1 MTPSVW
7 LLPTIALERA
17 PSHWRPRDRE
27 EEAMIATRRMWKRT
41 ALPEARPDQRRH
53 VCVVTETYAP
63 EINGVALTLGH
74 LVDGLRARGH
84 VVSIVRP
91 RQQVADPA
99 ASPHDPAL
107 TLVRGLPLPGYEAL
121 RFGLPAGARL
131 RERWVSPRPD
141 VVYVAT
147 EGPLGWSAVRTAR
160 LLGIPVLGGFHTNF
174 HRYAR
179 HYRAGWFQQGIA
191 RYLRSFHNRTDGTLV
206 PTAELRDHLRS
217 AGFRNLTVLGRGV
230 DGRLFTPGRRSTAL
244 RRAWGA
250 SDSDLVALYV
260 GRIAPEKNVELA
272 VRAYHAMRRTRGAVR
287 FVVVGDGPSRR
298 ALQEALPDVLFP
310 GVMTGEPLAEHY
322 ASADIFLFPSAT
334 ETFGNVTLEAMASGL
349 VVVAYD
355 YAAARAH
362 VDSGHSGVLVPYRD
376 ADAFVEAAV
385 SLACSP
391 ARRLEMRAHVRE
403 SVAHLHWDHV
413 VARFE
418 TWLAGAGRAPANAGP
433 TWTGIGD
440 RS

>member
-1 MTPSVW
+1 
-7 LLPTIALERA
+7 
-17 PSHWRPRDRE
+17 
-27 EEAMIATRRMWKRT
+27 MIATQVLET
-41 ALPEARPDQRRH
+41 TGAPSGVEPGDRRH

-74 LVDGLRARGH
+74 LVEGLRARGH

-91 RQQVADPA
+91 RQRPADGA
-99 ASPHDPAL
+99 AESHDPAL
-107 TLVRGLPLPGYEAL
+107 TLVPGLPLPGYEAL
-121 RFGLPAGARL
+121 RFGLPARVRL
-131 RERWVSPRPD
+131 RERWTSPRPD

-147 EGPLGWSAVRTAR
+147 EGPLGWSAVRAAR
-160 LLGIPVLGGFHTNF
+160 LLGIPVRAGFHTNF
-174 HRYAR
+174 HRYAP
-179 HYRAGWFQQGIA
+179 HYHAGWLQQGIA

-206 PTAELRDHLRS
+206 PTAELRDDLQS

-230 DGRLFTPGRRSTAL
+230 DGRLFSPARRSAAL

-250 SDSDLVALYV
+250 SESDVVALHV

-272 VRAYHAMRRTRGAVR
+272 VRAYRAMRETGGAVR
-287 FVVVGDGPSRR
+287 FVMVGDGPSRG
-298 ALQEALPDVLFP
+298 ALQEALPDVVFA
-310 GVMTGEPLAEHY
+310 GAMTGELLAEHY
-322 ASADIFLFPSAT
+322 ASADVFLFPSAT

-362 VDSGHSGVLVPYRD
+362 IEPGHSGVLVPYRD
-376 ADAFVEAAV
+376 ADAFVEAAAA
-385 SLACSP
+385 LTRSP
-391 ARRLEMRAHVRE
+391 ARRLEIRARVRE
-403 SVAHLHWDHV
+403 TVAHLHWDHV

-418 TWLAGAGRAPANAGP
+418 TWLAEAWRARADAGP
-433 TWTGIGD
+433 IRTGRGD